1 MMGSGCISR
10 HRHSFTI
17 HTYRSGGGRYGYSKY
32 PGGLHMIILPSR
44 LKNTVVAYL
53 HARSQ
58 LSSRGYIVGGNWD
71 VEMGYFDYLL
81 DDSTR
86 TNYLRIPFYA
96 CKGSIEDKNGIIRMG
111 NPYLLSVYDRMG
123 LACSRAVKE
132 ESGIPASYINR
143 GMELLEQAE
152 EALLGS

>member
-1 MMGSGCISR
+1 MDID
-10 HRHSFTI
+10 
-17 HTYRSGGGRYGYSKY
+17 KY
-32 PGGLHMIILPSR
+32 PGGLNMIILPSR

-58 LSSRGYIVGGNWD
+58 LSSRGYVVGGNWD
-71 VEMGYFDYLL
+71 CEMGYFDYVL

-111 NPYLLSVYDRMG
+111 NPYLLSEYDKMG
-123 LACSRAVKE
+123 LASSIREKNEQGMTV
-132 ESGIPASYINR
+132 SSINR

-152 EALLGS
+152 EVLLGS

>member
-1 MMGSGCISR
+1 
-10 HRHSFTI
+10 
-17 HTYRSGGGRYGYSKY
+17 
-32 PGGLHMIILPSR
+32 MIILPSR

-58 LSSRGYIVGGNWD
+58 LSSRGYVVGGNWD
-71 VEMGYFDYLL
+71 CEMGYFDYVL

-111 NPYLLSVYDRMG
+111 NPYLLSEYDKMG
-123 LACSRAVKE
+123 LASSIREKNEQGMTV
-132 ESGIPASYINR
+132 SSINR

-152 EALLGS
+152 EVLLGS

>member
-1 MMGSGCISR
+1 MIGVLDITIV
-10 HRHSFTI
+10 FTI
-17 HTYRSGGGRYGYSKY
+17 HTLGQVEDDMNIDKH
-32 PGGLHMIILPSR
+32 PGGLNMIILPSR
-44 LKNTVVAYL
+44 LKNTVIAYM

-71 VEMGYFDYLL
+71 YDMGYFDYVL

-96 CKGSIEDKNGIIRMG
+96 CKGSIEDKNGVIRMG
-111 NPYLLSVYDRMG
+111 NPYLLSGYDKMG
-123 LACSRAVKE
+123 LACSLLE
-132 ESGIPASYINR
+132 EDEQGMPASSINR
-143 GMELLEQAE
+143 GIELLVQAE